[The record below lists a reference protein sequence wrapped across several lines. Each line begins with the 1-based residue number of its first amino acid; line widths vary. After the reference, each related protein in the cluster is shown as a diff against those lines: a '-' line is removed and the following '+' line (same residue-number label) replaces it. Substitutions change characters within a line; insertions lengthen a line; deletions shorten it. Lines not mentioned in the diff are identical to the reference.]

1 MTAKVLR
8 GTYPR
13 TFRVLDQWR
22 KPVNALGGIGDHTL
36 FYGRSLAGIPF
47 AMTHYGREIVRLIA
61 EISMGAGTLAMIGG
75 TVVIVGFLTLA
86 AGGTLAVQGYSSL
99 GNIGIEALTGFLAAF
114 INVRISAPVV
124 AGIGLAAT
132 FGAGVTAQLG
142 AMRINE
148 EVDALES
155 MAIRPISYLVST
167 RIVAGMV
174 AITPLYSIAIIL
186 SFVASQFTTVVLFGQ
201 SGGLYHH
208 YFDTF
213 LNPYDLLWSFLQA
226 VLMAIGVLLIHT
238 YYGYFA
244 NGGPEGVGVATGN
257 AVRTSLIV
265 VVSIT
270 LLVSLSI
277 YGTNGN
283 FNLSG

>member
-1 MTAKVLR
+1 MGTMTILR
-8 GTYPR
+8 STYPR
-13 TFRVLDQWR
+13 LTRQFN
-22 KPVNALGGIGDHTL
+22 KPVSTLSRVGDHTL
-36 FYGRSLAGIPF
+36 FYLRAIAGTPH
-47 AMTHYGREIVRLIA
+47 AALHYRKELVRLIA

-86 AGGTLAVQGYSSL
+86 TGGVLAIQGYSSL
-99 GNIGIEALTGFLAAF
+99 GNIGIEALTGFLSAF
-114 INVRISAPVV
+114 INVRIAAPVV

-148 EVDALES
+148 EIDALES
-155 MAIRPISYLVST
+155 MAIRPVEYLVST

-174 AITPLYSIAIIL
+174 AITPLYAIAVIL
-186 SFVASQFTTVVLFGQ
+186 SFLASQFTTVVLLGQ
-201 SGGLYHH
+201 SGGLYNH

-213 LNPYDLLWSFLQA
+213 LNPIDLLWSFLQA
-226 VLMAIGVLLIHT
+226 ILMAITILLIHT
-238 YYGYFA
+238 YFGYFA
-244 NGGPEGVGVATGN
+244 SGGPSGVGVAVGN

-265 VVSIT
+265 VVSVT
-270 LLVSLSI
+270 LLVSLAV
-277 YGTNGN
+277 YGSNGN

>member
-1 MTAKVLR
+1 MSTKTILR
-8 GTYPR
+8 TNHPR
-13 TFRVLDQWR
+13 LFRELQR
-22 KPVNALGGIGDHTL
+22 PLGFFTRIGDQTL
-36 FYGRSLAGIPF
+36 FYGKAIAGVPH
-47 AMTHYGREIVRLIA
+47 AAVRYRKEVVRLIA

-75 TVVIVGFLTLA
+75 TVAIVGFLTLA

-148 EVDALES
+148 EIDALES
-155 MAIRPISYLVST
+155 MGINPVEYLVST
-167 RIVAGMV
+167 RLVAGMV
-174 AITPLYSIAIIL
+174 AITPLYSIAVIL
-186 SFVASQFTTVVLFGQ
+186 SFLASQFVTVALFGQ
-201 SGGLYHH
+201 SGGLYDH
-208 YFDTF
+208 YFNTF
-213 LNPYDLLWSFLQA
+213 LNPLDLLWSFLQA
-226 VLMAIGVLLIHT
+226 VLMAITILLIHT
-238 YYGYFA
+238 YFGFFA
-244 NGGPEGVGVATGN
+244 SGGPSGVGVAVGN

-265 VVSIT
+265 VVSVT
-270 LLVSLSI
+270 LLVSLAI
-277 YGTNGN
+277 YGSDGN

>member
-1 MTAKVLR
+1 MALKA
-8 GTYPR
+8 TYPR
-13 TFRVLDQWR
+13 LTRQLER
-22 KPVNALGGIGDHTL
+22 PVASFGRIGDHTL
-36 FYGRSLAGIPF
+36 FYGKALAGIPF
-47 AMTHYGREIVRLIA
+47 AGVHYRREVIRLIA

-114 INVRISAPVV
+114 INVRIAAPVV

-148 EVDALES
+148 EIDALEA

-167 RIVAGMV
+167 RILAGMM
-174 AITPLYSIAIIL
+174 AITPLYCIAVIL
-186 SFVASQFTTVVLFGQ
+186 SFLASQFTTTFLFGQ
-201 SGGLYHH
+201 SGGLYQH
-208 YFDTF
+208 YFSTF
-213 LNPYDLLWSFLQA
+213 LNPIDLLWSFLQA
-226 VLMAIGVLLIHT
+226 ALMAITILLIHT

-244 NGGPEGVGVATGN
+244 SGGPAGVGQATGN

-265 VVSIT
+265 VVSVT

-277 YGTNGN
+277 YGSNGN

>member
-1 MTAKVLR
+1 MGTMTILR
-8 GTYPR
+8 GAYPR
-13 TFRVLDQWR
+13 LARGIDR
-22 KPVNALGGIGDHTL
+22 PVGWLSRIGDHTL
-36 FYGRSLAGIPF
+36 FYGRALGGTPHA
-47 AMTHYGREIVRLIA
+47 AVHYRREIIRLIA

-148 EVDALES
+148 EIDALES
-155 MAIRPISYLVST
+155 MGIRPVEYLVST

-174 AITPLYSIAIIL
+174 AITPLYSIAVIL

-201 SGGLYHH
+201 SGGLYEH
-208 YFDTF
+208 YFNTF
-213 LNPYDLLWSFLQA
+213 LNPIDLLWSFVQA
-226 VLMAIGVLLIHT
+226 VLMALAVLLIHT
-238 YYGYFA
+238 YFGYFA
-244 NGGPEGVGVATGN
+244 SGGPAGVGVATGD
-257 AVRTSLIV
+257 AVRTSLV
-265 VVSIT
+265 VVVAVT
-270 LLVSLSI
+270 LLVSLAI
-277 YGTNGN
+277 YGADGG
-283 FNLSG
+283 FNLAG

>member
-1 MTAKVLR
+1 MVL
-8 GTYPR
+8 GTVYPR
-13 TFRVLDQWR
+13 LARQFRRPVGVLGR
-22 KPVNALGGIGDHTL
+22 IGDQTL
-36 FYGRSLAGIPF
+36 FYGRSLAGMPYATVHF
-47 AMTHYGREIVRLIA
+47 RKEIIRLIA

-148 EVDALES
+148 EIDALES
-155 MAIRPISYLVST
+155 MAIRPVEYLVST

-174 AITPLYSIAIIL
+174 AITPLYSIAVIL

-201 SGGLYHH
+201 SGGLYDH
-208 YFDTF
+208 YFNTF
-213 LNPYDLLWSFLQA
+213 LNPIDLLWSFLQA
-226 VLMAIGVLLIHT
+226 VLMAITILLIHT
-238 YYGYFA
+238 YFGYFA
-244 NGGPEGVGVATGN
+244 TGGPSGVGVAVGD

-265 VVSIT
+265 VVSVT
-270 LLVSLSI
+270 LLVSLAI
-277 YGTNGN
+277 YGSNGN

>member
-1 MTAKVLR
+1 MTPTRALR
-8 GTYPR
+8 PHLAR
-13 TFRVLDQWR
+13 ELNR
-22 KPVNALGGIGDHTL
+22 PVSSLGRIGDHTM
-36 FYGRSLAGIPF
+36 FYGRSLAGVPHAVI
-47 AMTHYGREIVRLIA
+47 HYRREVIRLVA

-99 GNIGIEALTGFLAAF
+99 GDIGIEALTGFLAAF

-148 EVDALES
+148 EIDALDA
-155 MAIRPISYLVST
+155 MAIRPVEYLVST
-167 RIVAGMV
+167 RIIAGMI
-174 AITPLYSIAIIL
+174 AITPLYSIAVIL
-186 SFVASQFTTVVLFGQ
+186 SFVASKLITVGLFGQ
-201 SGGLYHH
+201 SAGLYNH
-208 YFDTF
+208 YFSTF
-213 LNPYDLLWSFLQA
+213 LNPVDLLWSFLQA
-226 VLMAIGVLLIHT
+226 ILMAIAVLLVHT
-238 YYGYFA
+238 YFGYFA
-244 NGGPEGVGVATGN
+244 SGGPSGVGVAVGN

-265 VVSIT
+265 VISVT

-277 YGTNGN
+277 YGSNGN

>member
-1 MTAKVLR
+1 MGTMTILR
-8 GTYPR
+8 STYPR
-13 TFRVLDQWR
+13 LTRQFN
-22 KPVNALGGIGDHTL
+22 KPVSTLGRVGDHTL
-36 FYGRSLAGIPF
+36 FYLRALAGTPH
-47 AMTHYGREIVRLIA
+47 AALHYRKELVRLIA

-86 AGGTLAVQGYSSL
+86 TGGVLAIQGYSSL

-114 INVRISAPVV
+114 INVRIAAPVV

-148 EVDALES
+148 EIDALES
-155 MAIRPISYLVST
+155 MAIRPVEYLVST

-174 AITPLYSIAIIL
+174 AITPLYAIAVIL
-186 SFVASQFTTVVLFGQ
+186 SFLASQFTTVVLLGQ
-201 SGGLYHH
+201 SGGLYDH

-213 LNPYDLLWSFLQA
+213 LNPIDLLWSFLQA
-226 VLMAIGVLLIHT
+226 VLMAITILLIHT
-238 YYGYFA
+238 YFGYFA
-244 NGGPEGVGVATGN
+244 SGGPSGVGVAVGN

-265 VVSIT
+265 VVSVT
-270 LLVSLSI
+270 LLVSLSV
-277 YGTNGN
+277 YGSNGN

>member
-1 MTAKVLR
+1 MAAIRALH
-8 GTYPR
+8 PR
-13 TFRVLDQWR
+13 LVEHAGR
-22 KPVNALGGIGDHTL
+22 PVELLGRIGDHTA
-36 FYGRSLAGIPF
+36 FYGRAIAGVPH
-47 AMTHYGREIVRLIA
+47 AAVHYRREIIRLVA

-99 GNIGIEALTGFLAAF
+99 GDIGIEALTGFLAAF

-148 EVDALES
+148 EIDALET
-155 MAIRPISYLVST
+155 MGIRPVEYLVST

-174 AITPLYSIAIIL
+174 AIAPLYSIAVML
-186 SFVASQFTTVVLFGQ
+186 SFAASKLTTVVLFGQ
-201 SGGLYHH
+201 SAGLYNH
-208 YFDTF
+208 YFNTF
-213 LNPYDLLWSFLQA
+213 LNPKDLLWSFLQA
-226 VLMAIGVLLIHT
+226 ILMAIAILLVHT
-238 YYGYFA
+238 YFGYFA
-244 NGGPEGVGVATGN
+244 TGGPSGVGVAVGN

-265 VVSIT
+265 VISVT
-270 LLVSLSI
+270 LLVSLAV
-277 YGTNGN
+277 YGANGN

>member
-1 MTAKVLR
+1 VALR
-8 GTYPR
+8 AVYPR
-13 TFRVLDQWR
+13 LSRQLERPVASLGRV
-22 KPVNALGGIGDHTL
+22 GDHTL
-36 FYGRSLAGIPF
+36 FYGKSLAGMPF
-47 AMTHYGREIVRLIA
+47 AAVHYRREVIRLVA

-114 INVRISAPVV
+114 INVRIAAPVV

-148 EVDALES
+148 EIDALEA

-167 RIVAGMV
+167 RILAGMM
-174 AITPLYSIAIIL
+174 AITPLYCIAVIL
-186 SFVASQFTTVVLFGQ
+186 SFLASQFTTTFLFGQ
-201 SGGLYHH
+201 SSGLYTH
-208 YFDTF
+208 YFNTF
-213 LNPYDLLWSFLQA
+213 LNPIDLLWSFLQA
-226 VLMAIGVLLIHT
+226 ALMAITILLIHT

-244 NGGPEGVGVATGN
+244 AGGPAGVGEATGN

-265 VVSIT
+265 VVSVT

-277 YGTNGN
+277 YGSNGN

>member
-1 MTAKVLR
+1 MVL
-8 GTYPR
+8 GTVYPR
-13 TFRVLDQWR
+13 LARQFRRPVGVLGR
-22 KPVNALGGIGDHTL
+22 IGDQTL
-36 FYGRSLAGIPF
+36 FYGRSLAGMPYATVHF
-47 AMTHYGREIVRLIA
+47 RKEIIRLIA

-148 EVDALES
+148 EIDALEA
-155 MAIRPISYLVST
+155 MAIRPVEYLVST

-174 AITPLYSIAIIL
+174 AITPLYSIAVIL

-201 SGGLYHH
+201 SGGLYDH
-208 YFDTF
+208 YFNTF
-213 LNPYDLLWSFLQA
+213 LNPIDVLWAFLQA
-226 VLMAIGVLLIHT
+226 VLMAITILLIHT
-238 YYGYFA
+238 YFGFFA
-244 NGGPEGVGVATGN
+244 TGGPSGVGVAVGD

-265 VVSIT
+265 VVSVT
-270 LLVSLSI
+270 LLVSLAI
-277 YGTNGN
+277 YGSNGN